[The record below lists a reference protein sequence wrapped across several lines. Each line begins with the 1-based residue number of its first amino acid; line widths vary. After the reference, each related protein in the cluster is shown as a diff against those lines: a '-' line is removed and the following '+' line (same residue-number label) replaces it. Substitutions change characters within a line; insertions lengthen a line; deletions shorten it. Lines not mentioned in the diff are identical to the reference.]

1 MRLPPPKPIAVEF
14 MKRGWSVKQMHKLI
28 VMSAT
33 YRQSS
38 TTTPDRLA
46 KDPDNRLLSR
56 APRRRLEA
64 ESLRDALL
72 TVSGKL
78 DRASGGLAF
87 RDFNVPRRTV
97 YSMTIRS
104 DRTGF
109 GPLFDS
115 ADPTNSAEK
124 RTISTVAPQ
133 ALYLLNSPFALE
145 QAQALAARL
154 KAHPGLDSER
164 ITYAYKLLYAR
175 PPSPKELALG
185 QSFLTK
191 MGDEGWD
198 AYAQA
203 LLCANEFCYVD

>member
-1 MRLPPPKPIAVEF
+1 
-14 MKRGWSVKQMHKLI
+14 
-28 VMSAT
+28 
-33 YRQSS
+33 
-38 TTTPDRLA
+38 
-46 KDPDNRLLSR
+46 
-56 APRRRLEA
+56 LEA
-64 ESLRDALL
+64 EALRDALL
-72 TVSGKL
+72 SASGKL
-78 DRASGGLAF
+78 DRAPGGLAF

-97 YSMTIRS
+97 YAMTIRS

-133 ALYLLNSPFALE
+133 ALYLLNSPFAQE

-154 KAHPGLDSER
+154 KAHPGTDSER
-164 ITYAYKLLYAR
+164 IRYTY
-175 PPSPKELALG
+175 ALG

-191 MGDEGWD
+191 LGPDGWD